1 MGGAVLKAQSASGA
15 KHVVCDVRV
24 RALLVAGGFEY
35 VLLRAKAHTLHAA
48 DTVVPV
54 DVNRGLVS
62 HKARWRTIDHGCL
75 HLC

>member
-24 RALLVAGGFEY
+24 RAMLVAGGFEY
-35 VLLRAKAHTLHAA
+35 VLLRAKAHALHAA